1 MDNKDKKIEGLEN
14 ELNIER
20 QKVSK
25 LLDTNITLMMSRMI
39 GGNEWENWP
48 LTPTQVM
55 YTFMCLNSA
64 VISILQLYHGGS
76 VEIPTRLLEETREES
91 HLGAIPY
98 IDKENPHIVTLKVVD
113 ILKEYE
119 DAQEYEE
126 EGE

>member
-25 LLDTNITLMMSRMI
+25 LLDTNITLMMKGLVVS
-39 GGNEWENWP
+39 NEWENWP
-48 LTPTQVM
+48 ITPTQAM
-55 YTFMCLNSA
+55 YTFICLNSA

-76 VEIPTRLLEETREES
+76 VEIPTKLLEKTRAES

-98 IDKENPHIVTLKVVD
+98 VSEENPHIVTLKVVD
-113 ILKEYE
+113 VVKEYE
-119 DAQEYEE
+119 DAQGYEE